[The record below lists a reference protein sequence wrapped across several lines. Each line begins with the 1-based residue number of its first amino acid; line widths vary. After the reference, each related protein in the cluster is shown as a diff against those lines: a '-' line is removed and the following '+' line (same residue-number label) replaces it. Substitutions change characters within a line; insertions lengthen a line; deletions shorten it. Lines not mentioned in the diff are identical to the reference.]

1 MIRNVPVPFGL
12 NTEEEPNISSTRW
25 RTVADHKNLKYY
37 FESAVSPNVFWVDLK
52 QINFKQSQTRKLNLG
67 KDQAIAYAGDA
78 TAKFVETAPF
88 SFLGVNP

>member
-12 NTEEEPNISSTRW
+12 NTEEANISSTCW

-37 FESAVSPNVFWVDLK
+37 FGSAVSPNVFWVDLK